1 MVVRKTVVVIVA
13 LALGASALG
22 ARRTNAA
29 EKRKAAQ
36 QNARPVQEVTLGTP
50 ESLRLAISDLV
61 GTYGKRYP
69 NGASYLRRLD
79 ALEAGMKNAASPAFQ
94 AEFLALQRQAL
105 LANPLLEFDRILLVR
120 RPLGPKARSAAGGAL
135 GLPTLNARTND
146 TIKRPGTGWR
156 DTIEELSH
164 LRSEARLR
172 VIYRSAQKR
181 IVADMDLHFDGQHI
195 MFSSGDANDQWNLFE
210 YQEGATEAVQLT
222 PTHMPDVGFYDSCYL
237 PDGRIAMTSTACYQG
252 LPCQNGNL
260 PMASLYQLDPR
271 NQKIRQLTFE
281 QDSDWC
287 PTVLNNGRLM
297 YLRWEYTD
305 APHYFTRVLFS
316 ANPDGT
322 AQMAYYG
329 SNSYFPNAFFY
340 ARPLPGHATQVIGIV
355 GGHHGVARAGRLMIL
370 APAQGRFEAQG
381 VVQEIP
387 GRGKTVEPQIKDRL
401 VNDVWP
407 QFLHP
412 YPLSEKYHLVSMK
425 KDPQA
430 LWGVYLVDVFDNL
443 VLLKELED
451 AALLE
456 PIPYRATPRPPV
468 IPDRVDLNAKQAV
481 VFLSDIYAGPGLK
494 GVPHGTVK
502 KLRLFAYHYA
512 HVNSGGHASVGV
524 ESSWDVKRILGTVP
538 VAADGSALF
547 TIPANMP
554 ISLQPLDEKGRA
566 LQLMRSWMVGMPGE
580 VVSCTGCH
588 EVQNEAPAQSN
599 TLAMRRTPSKI
610 EPWYG
615 PARPFSFKHEV
626 QPVLSQYCA
635 GCHNGKARADGQA
648 IPDFSGKIVDPGA
661 LSPKAIK
668 FHITGYLG
676 DVSYMALQKY
686 VNRPGPESDYHLT
699 EPLEYHASTSE
710 LMQVL
715 EKGHHGVQLDAQAYD
730 HLVTWID
737 LNAPHRGNW
746 DPPAYRG
753 QAQNP
758 RRLELARLYASVDVD
773 PEREFSILE
782 AALPKRIK
790 PVLPP
795 PVECRSAAAPQ
806 VTGWP
811 FSFSKAAQMQRAA
824 GGLTERDVPLSET
837 LALKLL
843 RIPAGQFLMG
853 SAAGANDEA
862 PQTAV
867 RITEP
872 FWMSSVEI
880 TNAIYHLFDPDHNS
894 RYIDRPGKDH
904 KDRGFPA
911 NQPDQPVMRVTW
923 TEAMAFCR
931 WLSKA
936 TGRHFTLPTEAQWEW
951 ACRAGTDT
959 PLWFGDINA
968 DFQKAANLADAS
980 ALRAFT
986 KFECTPLP
994 GHAKL
999 NDGQPVVCRVGA
1011 YAPNPWGLFDMH
1023 GNVAEWTRSDY
1034 RPYPYLDDD
1043 GRNNLSL
1050 STRKVARGGS
1060 WRDRTSRCGS
1070 AFRLAYET
1078 WQPVA
1083 NVGFRVICID

>member
-1 MVVRKTVVVIVA
+1 MMMRKTIVVAVA
-13 LALGASALG
+13 LALATSTLG
-22 ARRTNAA
+22 ARRT
-29 EKRKAAQ
+29 KRAKK
-36 QNARPVQEVTLGTP
+36 RPAPQPSIRSAQEVTLGTP
-50 ESLRLAISDLV
+50 ESLRLAISDLMSTD
-61 GTYGKRYP
+61 GSRYRD
-69 NGASYLRRLD
+69 GAKYLRQLD
-79 ALEAGMKNAASPAFQ
+79 TLAARMKNEPAPALQ
-94 AEFLALQRQAL
+94 MEFLALQRQAL
-105 LANPLLEFDRILLVR
+105 LDNPLLDFDRILLVR

-146 TIKRPGTGWR
+146 TIKNPGTGWQ
-156 DTIEELSH
+156 DTIEELSG
-164 LRSEARLR
+164 LRNEARLR
-172 VIYRSAQKR
+172 VVYQSPQKR
-181 IVADMDLHFDGQHI
+181 IVTDVDLHFDGQRI
-195 MFSSGDANDQWNLFE
+195 MFSSGDTNNQWNLFE
-210 YQEGATEAVQLT
+210 YQEGAAEAVQLT
-222 PTHMPDVGFYDSCYL
+222 PTNVPDVGFYDSCYL

-271 NQKIRQLTFE
+271 NQNIRQLTFE

-305 APHYFTRVLFS
+305 APHFFTRVLFS

-340 ARPLPGHATQVIGIV
+340 ARPLPGHPTQVIGIV
-355 GGHHGVARAGRLMIL
+355 GGHHGVARAGRLMML
-370 APAQGRFEAQG
+370 DPAKSRFEAHG

-387 GRGKTVEPQIKDRL
+387 GRGKTVEPLIIDRL
-401 VNDVWP
+401 VDGVWP

-425 KDPQA
+425 KGPQS
-430 LWGVYLVDVFDNL
+430 LWGIYLVDVFDNL
-443 VLLKELED
+443 VLLKELDD

-456 PIPYRATPRPPV
+456 PIPYRATPTPPV
-468 IPDRVDLNAKQAV
+468 IPDRIDPNSKQAL

-494 GVPHGTVK
+494 GVPRGTVK

-547 TIPANMP
+547 SIPANTP
-554 ISLQPLDEKGRA
+554 ISLQPLDQKGRA

-588 EVQNEAPAQSN
+588 ERQNETPPSN
-599 TLAMRRTPSKI
+599 GVLAARRTPSKI

-626 QPVLSQYCA
+626 QPVLSKYCA
-635 GCHNGKARADGQA
+635 GCHNGALRADGKS
-648 IPDFSGKIVDPGA
+648 IPDLSGTIMDPGEVSA
-661 LSPKAIK
+661 KAVK

-710 LMQVL
+710 LMQLL
-715 EKGHHGVQLDAQAYD
+715 EKGHYGVKLDAEAHD
-730 HLVTWID
+730 RLVTWID

-753 QAQNP
+753 QAQSQ
-758 RRLELARLYASVDVD
+758 RRLELARLYASVDID
-773 PEREFSILE
+773 PEREFTMLE

-790 PVLPP
+790 PILPP
-795 PVECRSAAAPQ
+795 PVECRVEAAPQ
-806 VTGWP
+806 VAGWP
-811 FSFSKAAQMQRAA
+811 FSASKAAQMQHAA
-824 GGLTERDVPLSET
+824 GEATELSVQLNGK
-837 LALKLL
+837 LALKLV
-843 RIPAGQFLMG
+843 RIPSGQFVMG

-867 RITEP
+867 RIARP

-880 TNAIYHLFDPDHNS
+880 TNAIYRLFDPVHDS

-923 TEAMAFCR
+923 TEAMDFCQ
-931 WLSKA
+931 WLSEK
-936 TGRHFTLPTEAQWEW
+936 TGRHFALPTEAQWEW

-959 PLWFGDINA
+959 PLWFGGVDA
-968 DFQKAANLADAS
+968 DFRKTANLADAS
-980 ALRAFT
+980 ALRTFT
-986 KFECTPLP
+986 RFECTPLT
-994 GHAKL
+994 GHEAL
-999 NDGQPVVCRVGA
+999 NDGQAVVCPVGTYNA
-1011 YAPNPWGLFDMH
+1011 NPWGLYDMH

-1034 RPYPYLDDD
+1034 RLYPYHHND
-1043 GRNNLSL
+1043 GRNHQSPGA
-1050 STRKVARGGS
+1050 RKVVRGGS
-1060 WRDRTSRCGS
+1060 WRDRTSRCRS
-1070 AFRLAYET
+1070 ALRLAFDT

-1083 NVGFRVICID
+1083 NVGFRVICLD